1 MKRLMFI
8 TPLVAFAGLL
18 VYLGIG
24 LGRDPSIIPSV
35 LINNPVPQFELASIK
50 GRVEGDGDGL
60 SSLDLVG
67 EVSLVNFWGSW
78 CISCRIEH
86 PLLMQLAKRNE
97 IPIHGID
104 WKDPEGMGAEWLQKF
119 GDPYAKI
126 GDDADGR
133 IAIEFGITGA
143 PETFVIDK
151 KGRIR
156 YKYAG
161 PITPQ
166 IWEHDIAPIVKELRN
181 EAP

>member
-1 MKRLMFI
+1 MKRLLFI
-8 TPLVAFAGLL
+8 MPLVAFAGLL

-24 LGRDPSIIPSV
+24 LGRDPSAIPSV
-35 LINNPVPQFELASIK
+35 LINKPAPEFELSAIE
-50 GRVEGDGDGL
+50 GRGEGDDPGF
-60 SSLDLVG
+60 STLDLKG
-67 EVSLVNFWGSW
+67 EISLVNFWGSW

-86 PLLMQLAKRNE
+86 PLLMQLAASNE

-104 WKDPEGMGAEWLQKF
+104 WKDPAGKGAQWLEQF
-119 GDPYAKI
+119 GDPYSKV
-126 GDDADGR
+126 GDDANGR

-143 PETFVIDK
+143 PETFIIDA

-166 IWEHDIAPIVKELRN
+166 IWEYDIAPIIRELRN
-181 EAP
+181 ETP